1 METWISLSQ
10 ACSMPDLLPRL
21 HSPFLLHQCWD
32 YPVMWQAG
40 LLRAAANFAP
50 WSSSLCKYGSNS
62 MGVKLEVSWSILQ
75 LWFQKEVVLGWSQ
88 QVSEVTLQLPFSDY
102 CRKIWRDGSFV
113 TTLFFFF
120 TQKHSVLFL
129 RTTFPVIPC
138 ILYTSLLSHTQ
149 KTQTHIHTAQLKTS
163 GLQPI
168 YFKTS
173 ILHTGQCHLSD
184 EFGLD

>member
-1 METWISLSQ
+1 METWIRLSQ

-21 HSPFLLHQCWD
+21 HSPFLLHQCWG

-40 LLRAAANFAP
+40 LLPAAANFAP

-62 MGVKLEVSWSILQ
+62 LGVKLEVSWSILQ

-113 TTLFFFF
+113 ATLFFFF
-120 TQKHSVLFL
+120 YPKAL
-129 RTTFPVIPC
+129 RAFPQDHIPSDS
-138 ILYTSLLSHTQ
+138 LYSLHFTSLSHSKNTN
-149 KTQTHIHTAQLKTS
+149 IHPYCSAEDLWTS
-163 GLQPI
+163 AHLLQN
-168 YFKTS
+168 
-173 ILHTGQCHLSD
+173 
-184 EFGLD
+184 